1 MSFFNFLFYRAKWWN
16 TKVVLDFSPFFSA
29 IIIMAVFQMFN
40 ILFVLNTVHYY
51 LGVSISFFDRY
62 YLLLPVLLFLCNFF
76 YYRLPSR
83 QAKID
88 AWVMCMPS
96 KRKRLYNIFVVL
108 YFVVSLF
115 LFIWIGYLIR
125 LTNL

>member
-16 TKVVLDFSPFFSA
+16 TKVVLDFSPFLSA
-29 IIIMAVFQMFN
+29 IIIMAVIQCFN
-40 ILFVLNTVHYY
+40 IIFVLY
-51 LGVSISFFDRY
+51 SFKYFMGINIAFVEKY
-62 YLLLPVLLFLCNFF
+62 FLLLPVIFFLWNFF
-76 YYRLPSR
+76 HYRLPSR

-88 AWVMCMPS
+88 AWVMSMPS
-96 KRKRLYNIFVVL
+96 KRKRLYDLFVVL

-115 LFIWIGYLIR
+115 LLIWVVYLIR